1 MMVGMCGCVATSFA
15 SWDMERAE
23 TGSWKC
29 LMDCRARWMVKCLSG
44 GGTCFVIGY
53 SNDLGVSSPP
63 VAVICAHVFMSLNTY
78 TKSTL
83 AFESNLPY

>member
-29 LMDCRARWMVKCLSG
+29 LMDCRARWMVKCVSG
-44 GGTCFVIGY
+44 EGNCLGFGDSIGVIVSGELIANNGG
-53 SNDLGVSSPP
+53 
-63 VAVICAHVFMSLNTY
+63 
-78 TKSTL
+78 
-83 AFESNLPY
+83 